1 VIFLIEDLPS
11 TLVSAPKRCFLKE
24 TDTRHTADYAS
35 LIRPTQ
41 TGRIDNKVYLKGGLL
56 RNLVIHFCIA
66 IFALM
71 VSGCAIRSAV
81 DKPLASL
88 PPDAAQQITKQ
99 IVGNR
104 STDLLVMV
112 AFSGGG
118 TRAAAFAYG
127 VLQELADTKMKTGD
141 GLQTLLQEVDMI
153 SSVSGGSFTNAYYG
167 LYGDKIFKDFE
178 ERFLRKDVQG
188 YLLWQVFRPINWIRL
203 LSSAYGKSDIAA
215 KYYDKILFN
224 DATFADLKRPGAP
237 LAIMNATDLGT
248 GMRIDFTKPTFNLL
262 CADLDQYPISRAVT
276 ASSAVPGLFSTI
288 TIKNYGGTCGFKAP
302 AWMDDAR
309 KDVNTTIRKQ
319 EAQGLAGYLDSKKQP
334 WLHLVDGGVS
344 DNLGLRSFFNM
355 VGLENDPHKAFS
367 KIGHADVRHILII
380 SVDAHAKHKNKWA
393 LKSGSPSLLEMIGS
407 VSATQITRYSADT
420 IQLVGVS
427 FDKWAKQ
434 MSTPEQPVSF
444 NFVEVNFNMVKDEN
458 ERNYLNDIGTSFEL
472 DDEHVDRLIAAARKV
487 LRESPE
493 FNAFMKQNQ

>member
-1 VIFLIEDLPS
+1 
-11 TLVSAPKRCFLKE
+11 
-24 TDTRHTADYAS
+24 
-35 LIRPTQ
+35 
-41 TGRIDNKVYLKGGLL
+41 L
-56 RNLVIHFCIA
+56 RNLVIHFCVG
-66 IFALM
+66 IFALTI
-71 VSGCAIRSAV
+71 SACATHKAV
-81 DKPLASL
+81 DKPLSSL
-88 PPDAAQQITKQ
+88 PADSAQQFTKQ

-104 STDLLVMV
+104 STELLVMV

-188 YLLWQVFRPINWIRL
+188 DLLWQIFRPINWIRL

-224 DATFADLKRPGAP
+224 DATFADLYRPTAP
-237 LAIMNATDLGT
+237 LTIINSTDLGT
-248 GMRIDFTKPTFNLL
+248 GMRISFTKPAFNLL

-288 TIKNYGGTCGFKAP
+288 TIKNYAGKCGFEEP
-302 AWMDDAR
+302 AWM
-309 KDVNTTIRKQ
+309 KDSQQDRNTTIRKQ
-319 EAQGLAGYLDSKKQP
+319 EAQGLAGYLDSEKQP

-355 VGLENDPHKAFS
+355 IRMVNDPHKAFS
-367 KIGHADVRHILII
+367 NLGHADLRHILII
-380 SVDAHAKHKNKWA
+380 SVDSHAKHKNKWS

-420 IQLVGVS
+420 IELVHFS

-434 MSTPEQPVSF
+434 ISTPGQPVSVD
-444 NFVEVNFNMVKDEN
+444 FVEVNFNMVKDKN
-458 ERNYLNDIGTSFEL
+458 KRDYLNNIGTSFEL
-472 DDEHVDRLIAAARKV
+472 DDEHVDRLIAAGRKV

-493 FNAFMKQNQ
+493 FKAFMKRSQSQ